1 MQAAQGGQLE
11 QADPDFQLMSVDP
24 PQQRWLSHVCA
35 ISNNE
40 GFSPLHCAVL
50 YQRVDE
56 VKELLRSNHGKLT
69 HYYINCI
76 PDMQS
81 M

>member
-11 QADPDFQLMSVDP
+11 QAGPDFQVMSVKP
-24 PQQRWLSHVCA
+24 PQQRWFSHVCA
-35 ISNNE
+35 ISDNE
-40 GFSPLHCAVL
+40 GFSRLHFAVL

-69 HYYINCI
+69 HYYIYCI
-76 PDMQS
+76 HDMQS